1 VPTTAIQTWSDF
13 ASAIV
18 DERDPQKI
26 TDLITQLNHD
36 LADIDSRPRAAVIA
50 VNGSES

>member
-1 VPTTAIQTWSDF
+1 MPRTAIQTWSDF

-26 TDLITQLNHD
+26 TDLIKQLNHD
-36 LADIDSRPRAAVIA
+36 LAEIDRRPRAAVIA
-50 VNGSES
+50 INGSES